1 MKDNSKLLSGL
12 QELKQ
17 FVKKLPDTRFIDTI
31 FIDLC
36 GIVRGK
42 RFGRDE
48 FENIF
53 TSGVLL
59 PHSTYFLDVLG
70 HCNNP
75 LGMGVTDGDPDGI
88 GVPLPGTLV
97 ACPWTDEPT
106 AQVLMSMRNE
116 DGSPSAVDPRNVAA
130 RVVEKFSELGLT
142 PVVAFELEFYLLDKE
157 RDARGLPQT
166 SVSAMTGER
175 ENTTQVYGIAE
186 LDGHTKFFAAVEDAA
201 RAQNVPTSVATTE
214 FAPAQYEINLRHT
227 DLPLVA
233 ADHCAL
239 LRHIVKSVA
248 IRHGLN
254 ATFMS
259 KPFAHLSGSGMH
271 VHISLLDKDGKNVF
285 DDGGASGSDTLRY
298 AIGGLKAT
306 MAESFA
312 IFAPNINAYR
322 RFAPRIY
329 VPVTKS
335 WGLNNRSVAFRIPS
349 GSTNSRRVEHRVAA
363 ADANPYLV
371 LASLLAGVHHGL
383 SNKIDPGPPSDGNA
397 CTVVDPDLP
406 LDFDMALD
414 RLRQSRVLASYIDP
428 YYIELYCET
437 KRGEL
442 EKFRRHLSPLEYDW
456 YL

>member
-12 QELKQ
+12 QELRQ
-17 FVKKLPDTRFIDTI
+17 FLKKHPDTRFIDAI

-42 RFGRDE
+42 RFGRSE
-48 FENIF
+48 FEKIF

-88 GVPLPGTLV
+88 GVPLAGTLV
-97 ACPWTDEPT
+97 ACPWAEEAT
-106 AQVLMSMRNE
+106 AQVLMNMRNE
-116 DGSPSAVDPRNVAA
+116 DGSPSAVDPRNVATHII
-130 RVVEKFSELGLT
+130 EKFSELDLT
-142 PVVAFELEFYLLDKE
+142 PVVAFELEFYLLDKK
-157 RDARGLPQT
+157 RDARGFPQA

-186 LDGHTKFFAAVEDAA
+186 LDGHAKFFAAVEDAA

-214 FAPAQYEINLRHT
+214 FAPAQYEINLHHT
-227 DLPLVA
+227 DSPLLA

-239 LRHIVKSVA
+239 LRHIVRSVA
-248 IRHGLN
+248 IRHDLS

-259 KPFAHLSGSGMH
+259 KPFLHLSGSGMH
-271 VHISLLDKDGKNVF
+271 VHISLLDKDGKNIF
-285 DDGGASGSDTLRY
+285 DDGSAWGSDTLRF
-298 AIGGLKAT
+298 AIGGMQAT

-329 VPVTKS
+329 VPVNKS

-349 GSTNSRRVEHRVAA
+349 GSTNARRVEHRVAA

-414 RLRQSRVLASYIDP
+414 ELRQSKILASYIDP
-428 YYIELYCET
+428 NYIELYCET

-442 EKFRRHLSPLEYDW
+442 EKFRRHVSPLEYDW

>member
-12 QELKQ
+12 QELNQ
-17 FVKKLPDTRFIDTI
+17 FLEKHPDTQFIDAI
-31 FIDLC
+31 VIDLC

-48 FENIF
+48 FDQIF

-75 LGMGVTDGDPDGI
+75 LGMGVTDGDPDGTA
-88 GVPLPGTLV
+88 VPLPGTLV
-97 ACPWTDEPT
+97 SCSWTEAPT
-106 AQVLMSMRNE
+106 AQVLMNMRNE
-116 DGSPSAVDPRNVAA
+116 DGTPSAVDPRNVAA
-130 RVVEKFSELGLT
+130 RVIDKFSELGLT
-142 PVVAFELEFYLLDKE
+142 PVIAFELEFYLLDKK
-157 RDARGLPQT
+157 RDAQGLPQA
-166 SVSAMTGER
+166 SVSVMTGER
-175 ENTTQVYGIAE
+175 ENTTQVFGIAE
-186 LDGHTKFFAAVEDAA
+186 LDGHANFFAAVEDAA

-214 FAPAQYEINLRHT
+214 FAPAQYEINLHHT
-227 DLPLVA
+227 DSPLIA

-239 LRHIVKSVA
+239 LRHIIKSVA
-248 IRHGLN
+248 TRHGLN

-259 KPFAHLSGSGMH
+259 KPFADLSGNGMH
-271 VHISLLDKDGKNVF
+271 VHISLVDGDGKNVF
-285 DDGGASGSDTLRY
+285 DDGSSRGSETLRH
-298 AIGGLKAT
+298 AIGGMMAT
-306 MAESFA
+306 MADSFA
-312 IFAPNINAYR
+312 ICAPNVNAYR
-322 RFAPRIY
+322 RFAPHIY

-349 GSTNSRRVEHRVAA
+349 GSTNARRVEHRVAG

-371 LASLLAGVHHGL
+371 LAVLLAGVHHGL
-383 SNKIDPGPPSDGNA
+383 VNKIDPGPPADGNA

-406 LDFDMALD
+406 LELDKALD
-414 RLRQSRVLASYIDP
+414 RLTQSKTLASYIDP
-428 YYIELYCET
+428 HYIALYCET
-437 KRGEL
+437 KRGEM

>member
-12 QELKQ
+12 QELNQ
-17 FVKKLPDTRFIDTI
+17 FLEKHPDTQFIDAI
-31 FIDLC
+31 VIDLC

-48 FENIF
+48 FDQIF

-75 LGMGVTDGDPDGI
+75 LGMGVTDGDPDGTA
-88 GVPLPGTLV
+88 VPLPGTLV
-97 ACPWTDEPT
+97 SCLWTEAPT
-106 AQVLMSMRNE
+106 AQVLMNMRNE
-116 DGSPSAVDPRNVAA
+116 DGTPSAVDPSNVAA
-130 RVVEKFSELGLT
+130 RVIDKFSELGLT
-142 PVVAFELEFYLLDKE
+142 PVIAFELEFYLLDKK
-157 RDARGLPQT
+157 RDAQGLPQA
-166 SVSAMTGER
+166 SVSVMTGER
-175 ENTTQVYGIAE
+175 ENTTKVFGIAE
-186 LDGHTKFFAAVEDAA
+186 LDGHANFFAAVEDAA

-214 FAPAQYEINLRHT
+214 FAPAQYEINLHHT
-227 DLPLVA
+227 DSPLIA

-239 LRHIVKSVA
+239 LRHIIKSVA
-248 IRHGLN
+248 TRHGLN

-259 KPFAHLSGSGMH
+259 KPFADLSGNGMH
-271 VHISLLDKDGKNVF
+271 VHISLVDGDGKNVF
-285 DDGGASGSDTLRY
+285 DDGSSRGSETLRH
-298 AIGGLKAT
+298 AIGGMMAT
-306 MAESFA
+306 MADSFA
-312 IFAPNINAYR
+312 ICAPNVNAYR
-322 RFAPRIY
+322 RFAPHIY

-349 GSTNSRRVEHRVAA
+349 GSTNARRVEHRVAG

-371 LASLLAGVHHGL
+371 LAVLLAGVHHGL
-383 SNKIDPGPPSDGNA
+383 VNKIDPGPPADGNA

-406 LDFDMALD
+406 LELDKALD
-414 RLRQSRVLASYIDP
+414 RLIQSKTLASYIDP
-428 YYIELYCET
+428 HYIALYCET
-437 KRGEL
+437 KRGEM